1 MATKRPH
8 SAMNAQAEDED
19 PIDPSDE
26 LMFLALGGG
35 NEVGRSCHIIQYKG
49 KTVMLDAGIHP
60 SYEGLGAL
68 PFYDEFDLST
78 VDLLLITHFHQDH
91 SASLPYVLSKTNFA
105 GRVYMT
111 HPTKAIYKWT
121 TQDAVRVHNTH
132 TPASSSSGTDGY
144 VSQLYTEQD
153 ILSTM
158 PMIQTI
164 SFHTT
169 HSHNG
174 IRFTPYPAGHVLGAC
189 MYLIEIAGLNILF
202 TGDYSRE
209 TDRHLIPATVPRNVK
224 VDCLITE
231 STFGISTRTPRQER
245 ENALIKSIT
254 TILNRG
260 GRVLMPTTAVGNTQE
275 LLLILED
282 YWQRHEEY
290 RKFPIYYASGLA
302 RKVMVVYQT
311 YVDDMNDTIKAK
323 FQASAVGQSVGEGG
337 TAGPWDFQ
345 FVRALKGIDRF
356 EDVGGS
362 VVLASPGM
370 LQNGPSRAL
379 LERWAPE
386 AKNGVVI
393 TGYSVE
399 GTMAKTILMEPDEIP
414 AVTQNRSANMPS
426 MGKRGG
432 VEGEKQMIK
441 RRCTVQE
448 FNFAVHVDGQENRE
462 FIEEV
467 GAPVVILVHG
477 EKHNMNRLKSRLL
490 GIGKMKVYS
499 PANCEEVRIP
509 FRQEKVAR
517 VVGRL
522 ASQIQ
527 PPTLLPSPPDSNG
540 EDEDMEEGDVKRS
553 KAEHDASLGQVISG
567 VLVQNDFK
575 LSLMAPEDLKEYAGL
590 ATTTLVCRQHIT
602 LASASPDLIKWALE
616 GTFGSITTVSP
627 DSNGTKAETN
637 GSDEAADEE
646 VKRPENTVF
655 EIMGGAVRLIC
666 KERGVTE
673 LEWEGNATN
682 DGIADAVMAV
692 LLTVETS
699 PAAVKHSS
707 KLHSHLHDE
716 DAKDYDGF
724 GDSPTGEKKAND
736 AFPRRNPHAN
746 ITPEDRLNRLFMFLE
761 AQFGEESI
769 TPIAKP
775 KLPAIEPTTN
785 GQVDAEEANEVDAV
799 DIEKKEANELARL
812 HGLGIPV
819 PGLEIKVDK
828 SVAKVWLE
836 RLEVECANKTFG
848 DRVRAVV
855 ERAVETIAPIWQ

>member
-1 MATKRPH
+1 
-8 SAMNAQAEDED
+8 
-19 PIDPSDE
+19 
-26 LMFLALGGG
+26 
-35 NEVGRSCHIIQYKG
+35 
-49 KTVMLDAGIHP
+49 
-60 SYEGLGAL
+60 
-68 PFYDEFDLST
+68 
-78 VDLLLITHFHQDH
+78 
-91 SASLPYVLSKTNFA
+91 
-105 GRVYMT
+105 
-111 HPTKAIYKWT
+111 
-121 TQDAVRVHNTH
+121 
-132 TPASSSSGTDGY
+132 
-144 VSQLYTEQD
+144 
-153 ILSTM
+153 
-158 PMIQTI
+158 
-164 SFHTT
+164 
-169 HSHNG
+169 
-174 IRFTPYPAGHVLGAC
+174 

-209 TDRHLIPATVPRNVK
+209 NDRHLIPAAVPRNVK
-224 VDCLITE
+224 IDCLITE

-290 RKFPIYYASGLA
+290 RRFPIYYASGLA

-311 YVDDMNDTIKAK
+311 YVDDMNDAIKAK

-414 AVTQNRSANMPS
+414 AVTQNRSAGMPNV
-426 MGKRGG
+426 GKRGG
-432 VEGEKQMIK
+432 VEGERQMIK

-509 FRQEKVAR
+509 FRQDKVAR

-527 PPTLLPSPPDSNG
+527 PPTLLPSPPDSN
-540 EDEDMEEGDVKRS
+540 DEDDEMEEGEAKRP
-553 KAEHDASLGQVISG
+553 KAEHDSSLGQIVSG

-590 ATTTLVCRQHIT
+590 ATTTIVCRQHIT
-602 LASASPDLIKWALE
+602 LATASQELIKWALE
-616 GTFGSITTVSP
+616 GTFGSITTMTP
-627 DSNGTKAETN
+627 DSNGVKAEVN
-637 GSDEAADEE
+637 GSKEAADEE
-646 VKRPENTVF
+646 VQRHENTVF

-666 KERGVTE
+666 KDQGVTE

-699 PAAVKHSS
+699 PAAVKQSS
-707 KLHSHLHDE
+707 KLHSHSHGE
-716 DAKDYDGF
+716 EETAQQSYNAF
-724 GDSPTGEKKAND
+724 GDSPVVEKKANGLL
-736 AFPRRNPHAN
+736 PKRNPLGK
-746 ITPEDRLNRLFMFLE
+746 ITSEDRLNRLFMFLE

-775 KLPAIEPTTN
+775 KLPAIESTTN
-785 GQVDAEEANEVDAV
+785 GALDAKEADEVDPV
-799 DIEKKEANELARL
+799 DTEKKEASELARL
-812 HGLGIPV
+812 HALGIPV

-828 SVAKVWLE
+828 SIAKVWLE
-836 RLEVECANKTFG
+836 KLDVECANKTFG

-855 ERAVETIAPIWQ
+855 ERAVDTVAPIWQ

>member
-1 MATKRPH
+1 M
-8 SAMNAQAEDED
+8 S
-19 PIDPSDE
+19 S
-26 LMFLALGGG
+26 
-35 NEVGRSCHIIQYKG
+35 
-49 KTVMLDAGIHP
+49 
-60 SYEGLGAL
+60 
-68 PFYDEFDLST
+68 
-78 VDLLLITHFHQDH
+78 FHQDH
-91 SASLPYVLSKTNFA
+91 SASLPYVLAKTNFA

-132 TPASSSSGTDGY
+132 APSSSTSGTDGY

-153 ILSTM
+153 ILSTL

-209 TDRHLIPATVPRNVK
+209 TDRHLIPAAVPRNIK

-254 TILNRG
+254 AILNRG

-275 LLLILED
+275 LMLIMED

-290 RKFPIYYASGLA
+290 RRFPMYYASGLA
-302 RKVMVVYQT
+302 RKVMIVYQT
-311 YVDDMNDTIKAK
+311 YVETMNETIRAK
-323 FQASAVGQSVGEGG
+323 FQASAASASDSSSSG
-337 TAGPWDFQ
+337 GPWDFNYIRQ
-345 FVRALKGIDRF
+345 LKSIDRF
-356 EDVGGS
+356 EDSGPS

-370 LQNGPSRAL
+370 LQNGPSRTL
-379 LERWAPE
+379 LEKWAPD

-399 GTMAKTILMEPDEIP
+399 GTMAKEIMKEPDQIQ
-414 AVTQNRSANMPS
+414 AVT
-426 MGKRGG
+426 GKRNAGMQLG
-432 VEGEKQMIK
+432 KRLGALADGERQMIP

-477 EKHNMNRLKSRLL
+477 EKHNMARLKSRLL
-490 GIGKMKVYS
+490 GLGKMKVYS

-509 FRQEKVAR
+509 FRQDKIAR

-522 ASQIQ
+522 ASEIS
-527 PPTLLPSPPDSNG
+527 PPTLLPSPPASPED
-540 EDEDMEEGDVKRS
+540 EDEDMEEGETKKIKS
-553 KAEHDASLGQVISG
+553 EATQSQVISG

-590 ATTTLVCRQHIT
+590 TTTTIICRQRIT
-602 LASASPDLIKWALE
+602 LGAAGVDLIKWALE
-616 GTFGSITTVSP
+616 GTFGTVSVVSP
-627 DSNGTKAETN
+627 DKPETN
-637 GSDEAADEE
+637 GTTKKEEAADEE
-646 VKRPENTVF
+646 LPRHEDTIF
-655 EIMGGAVRLIC
+655 DIMGGSVHITCR
-666 KERGVTE
+666 ERGELE

-682 DGIADAVMAV
+682 DSVADAVMAV
-692 LLTVETS
+692 LMTVESS
-699 PAAVKHSS
+699 PAAVKQSSQQHSHGHGHSS
-707 KLHSHLHDE
+707 FGDE
-716 DAKDYDGF
+716 DDGRTN
-724 GDSPTGEKKAND
+724 GISEKKTKNL
-736 AFPRRNPHAN
+736 HAN
-746 ITPEDRLNRLFMFLE
+746 VSPEEKLSRLCMFLE
-761 AQFGEESI
+761 AQFGDEAVN
-769 TPIAKP
+769 PIAKP
-775 KLPAIEPTTN
+775 RNLAIN
-785 GQVDAEEANEVDAV
+785 GHVGGNAQSEETDEQARAEAEAA
-799 DIEKKEANELARL
+799 ELARL
-812 HGLGIPV
+812 YGLGIPV
-819 PGLEIKVDK
+819 PGLEIRVDK
-828 SVAKVWLE
+828 LVAKVWLE
-836 RLEVECANKTFG
+836 KLEVECTNKTLG

-855 ERAVETIAPIWQ
+855 ERAVDTVAPLWQ

>member
-1 MATKRPH
+1 MAAKRPF
-8 SAMNAQAEDED
+8 SAMNAKPADDD
-19 PIDPSDE
+19 PVDPSDE

-91 SASLPYVLSKTNFA
+91 SASLPYVLAKTNFA

-132 TPASSSSGTDGY
+132 TPASSTSGTDGY

-153 ILSTM
+153 ILSTL

-209 TDRHLIPATVPRNVK
+209 TDRHLIPAAVPRNVK
-224 VDCLITE
+224 IDCLITE

-254 TILNRG
+254 GILNRG

-275 LLLILED
+275 LMLILED

-290 RKFPIYYASGLA
+290 RRFPMYYASGLA
-302 RKVMVVYQT
+302 KKVMIVYQT
-311 YVDDMNDTIKAK
+311 YVETMNDTIKAK
-323 FQASAVGQSVGEGG
+323 FQASAAAASDSSGAG
-337 TAGPWDFQ
+337 GPWDFNFIRQ
-345 FVRALKGIDRF
+345 LKSMDRY
-356 EDVGGS
+356 EDVGPS

-370 LQNGPSRAL
+370 LQNGPSRTL
-379 LERWAPE
+379 LERWAPD
-386 AKNGVVI
+386 AKNGVII

-399 GTMAKTILMEPDEIP
+399 GTMAKTIMTEPDSIP
-414 AVTQNRSANMPS
+414 AVTGKKNTGMNI
-426 MGKRGG
+426 GKRPGALAD
-432 VEGEKQMIK
+432 GERQMIP

-490 GIGKMKVYS
+490 GLGKMKVYS

-509 FRQEKVAR
+509 FRQDKLAR

-522 ASQIQ
+522 ASQIS
-527 PPTLLPSPPDSNG
+527 PPTLLPSPPASSEDDEEDTADG
-540 EDEDMEEGDVKRS
+540 ES
-553 KAEHDASLGQVISG
+553 KKIKSEQTQSTGGQLVTG

-590 ATTTLVCRQHIT
+590 TTTTIVCRQRIT
-602 LASASPDLIKWALE
+602 LGAAGIDLIKWALE
-616 GTFGSITTVSP
+616 GTFGTVATVTP
-627 DSNGTKAETN
+627 EEKVETN
-637 GSDEAADEE
+637 GSSGKKEDADEE
-646 VKRPENTVF
+646 VPRHKDTTF
-655 EIMGGAVRLIC
+655 EVMGGCVLVTCR
-666 KERGVTE
+666 ERGELE

-682 DGIADAVMAV
+682 DSVADAVMAV
-692 LLTVETS
+692 LMTVESS
-699 PAAVKHSS
+699 PAAVKQSS
-707 KLHSHLHDE
+707 RQHAHDH
-716 DAKDYDGF
+716 F
-724 GDSPTGEKKAND
+724 GDDPVEEDGVNGDGGKKGK
-736 AFPRRNPHAN
+736 NPHAN
-746 ITPEDRLNRLFMFLE
+746 VSPEEKLGRLCMFLE
-761 AQFGEESI
+761 AQFGEDCVG
-769 TPIAKP
+769 PIARP
-775 KLPAIEPTTN
+775 KMPAVEN
-785 GQVDAEEANEVDAV
+785 GADGEEEEVDEV
-799 DIEKKEANELARL
+799 EREKAEAAELTRL
-812 HGLGIPV
+812 HALGIPV

-828 SVAKVWLE
+828 AVAKVWLE
-836 RLEVECANKTFG
+836 RLEVECGNRTLG

-855 ERAVETIAPIWQ
+855 ERAVDTVAPLWQ

>member
-1 MATKRPH
+1 MAAKRPH
-8 SAMNAQAEDED
+8 AAMTAKPEDEE

-105 GRVYMT
+105 GKVYMT

-132 TPASSSSGTDGY
+132 TPASSTSGTDGY

-153 ILSTM
+153 ILSTL

-189 MYLIEIAGLNILF
+189 MYLIEIAGLNVLF

-209 TDRHLIPATVPRNVK
+209 NDRHLIPAAVPRNIK
-224 VDCLITE
+224 IDCLITE

-282 YWQRHEEY
+282 HWQRHEEY
-290 RKFPIYYASGLA
+290 RRFPIYYASGLA

-311 YVDDMNDTIKAK
+311 YIDDMNDRIKAK
-323 FQASAVGQSVGEGG
+323 FQASAAGTSVGEGG

-345 FVRALKGIDRF
+345 FVRALKGVDRF

-379 LERWAPE
+379 LERWAPDQ
-386 AKNGVVI
+386 KNGVII

-399 GTMAKTILMEPDEIP
+399 GTMAKNILLEPDHIT
-414 AVTQNRSANMPS
+414 AVTADRSAGNVL
-426 MGKRGG
+426 GKKAGG
-432 VEGEKQMIK
+432 PDGERQQIP

-490 GIGKMKVYS
+490 GTGKMKVYS

-527 PPTLLPSPPDSNG
+527 PPTLLPSPPSTSD
-540 EDEDMEEGDVKRS
+540 EDEEMTEGDVKKIKS
-553 KAEHDASLGQVISG
+553 EVDHESSLGQVISG

-590 ATTTLVCRQHIT
+590 TTTTIVCRQRLT
-602 LASASPDLIKWALE
+602 LASASVDLIKWALE
-616 GTFGSITTVSP
+616 GTFGTVDVLSP
-627 DSNGTKAETN
+627 ETN
-637 GSDEAADEE
+637 GKAQPDGKQEHADEE
-646 VKRPENTVF
+646 LPSHHATIF
-655 EIMGGAVRLIC
+655 EVMGGCVRVIC
-666 KERGVTE
+666 KAQGLIE

-692 LLTVETS
+692 LLTVESS
-699 PAAVKHSS
+699 PAAVKQSS
-707 KLHSHLHDE
+707 QLHDHDHGHE
-716 DAKDYDGF
+716 HTESAVAGK
-724 GDSPTGEKKAND
+724 
-736 AFPRRNPHAN
+736 RNPHAN
-746 ITPEDRLNRLFMFLE
+746 LTSEERLNRLFMFLE
-761 AQFGEESI
+761 AQFGEEAI
-769 TPIAKP
+769 NPIYRP
-775 KLPAIEPTTN
+775 KIWQPEAN
-785 GQVDAEEANEVDAV
+785 GESDAEEVDL
-799 DIEKKEANELARL
+799 EKLQQQELARL
-812 HGLGIPV
+812 VSIGIPV
-819 PGLEIKVDK
+819 PGLEIRVDK
-828 SVAKVWLE
+828 NIAKVWLE
-836 RLEVECANKTFG
+836 KLEVECANKTLG

-855 ERAVETIAPIWQ
+855 ERAVETVAPLWQ

>member
-1 MATKRPH
+1 M
-8 SAMNAQAEDED
+8 S
-19 PIDPSDE
+19 S
-26 LMFLALGGG
+26 
-35 NEVGRSCHIIQYKG
+35 
-49 KTVMLDAGIHP
+49 
-60 SYEGLGAL
+60 
-68 PFYDEFDLST
+68 
-78 VDLLLITHFHQDH
+78 FHQDH
-91 SASLPYVLSKTNFA
+91 SASLPYVLAKTNFA

-132 TPASSSSGTDGY
+132 APSSSTSGTDGY

-153 ILSTM
+153 ILSTL

-209 TDRHLIPATVPRNVK
+209 TDRHLIPAAVPRNIK

-254 TILNRG
+254 AILNRG

-275 LLLILED
+275 LMLIMED

-290 RKFPIYYASGLA
+290 RRFPMYYASGLA
-302 RKVMVVYQT
+302 RKVMIVYQT
-311 YVDDMNDTIKAK
+311 YVETMNETIRAK
-323 FQASAVGQSVGEGG
+323 FQASAASASDSSSSG
-337 TAGPWDFQ
+337 GPWDFNYIRQ
-345 FVRALKGIDRF
+345 LKSMDRF
-356 EDVGGS
+356 EDSGPS

-370 LQNGPSRAL
+370 LQNGPSRTL
-379 LERWAPE
+379 LEKWAPD
-386 AKNGVVI
+386 AKNGVII

-399 GTMAKTILMEPDEIP
+399 GTMAKEIMKEPDQIQ
-414 AVTQNRSANMPS
+414 AVT
-426 MGKRGG
+426 GKRNAGMQLG
-432 VEGEKQMIK
+432 KRLGALADGERQMIP

-477 EKHNMNRLKSRLL
+477 EKHNMARLKSRLL
-490 GIGKMKVYS
+490 GLGKMKVYS

-509 FRQEKVAR
+509 FRQDKIAR

-522 ASQIQ
+522 ASQIS
-527 PPTLLPSPPDSNG
+527 PPTLLPSPPTSG
-540 EDEDMEEGDVKRS
+540 EDEDDEMEEGES
-553 KAEHDASLGQVISG
+553 KKIKSENSQGQVISG

-590 ATTTLVCRQHIT
+590 TTTTIICRQRIT
-602 LASASPDLIKWALE
+602 LGAAGVDLIKWALE
-616 GTFGSITTVSP
+616 GTFGTVSVVSP
-627 DSNGTKAETN
+627 EKPEANGDSTKKE
-637 GSDEAADEE
+637 EAADEE
-646 VKRPENTVF
+646 LPRHEDTIFDV
-655 EIMGGAVRLIC
+655 MGGSVRITC
-666 KERGVTE
+666 RDRGEVE
-673 LEWEGNATN
+673 LEWEGNTTN
-682 DGIADAVMAV
+682 DSVADAVMAV
-692 LLTVETS
+692 LMTVESS
-699 PAAVKHSS
+699 PAAVKQSS
-707 KLHSHLHDE
+707 QLHSHDHGHDHYGG
-716 DAKDYDGF
+716 DDGGKKTNGLSAK
-724 GDSPTGEKKAND
+724 PKNL
-736 AFPRRNPHAN
+736 HAN
-746 ITPEDRLNRLFMFLE
+746 VSPEEKLSRLCMFLE
-761 AQFGEESI
+761 AQFGEDAVN
-769 TPIAKP
+769 PIAKP
-775 KLPAIEPTTN
+775 RVVVSN
-785 GQVDAEEANEVDAV
+785 GVNGDAKTEEEEEGMNEVTQA
-799 DIEKKEANELARL
+799 KAEAAELTRL

-819 PGLEIKVDK
+819 PGLEIRVDK

-836 RLEVECANKTFG
+836 KLEVECGNKTLG
-848 DRVRAVV
+848 DRIRAVV
-855 ERAVETIAPIWQ
+855 ERAVGTVAPLWQ

>member
-1 MATKRPH
+1 MATNKRSRREI
-8 SAMNAQAEDED
+8 SAQELQDE
-19 PIDPSDE
+19 PVDPSDE
-26 LMFLALGGG
+26 FMFLALGGG
-35 NEVGRSCHIIQYKG
+35 NEVGRSCHIVQYKG

-91 SASLPYVLSKTNFA
+91 SASLPYVLAKTDFH
-105 GRVYMT
+105 GKVFMT

-132 TPASSSSGTDGY
+132 TPASSTSGTDGY

-153 ILSTM
+153 ILSTL

-164 SFHTT
+164 SFNTT

-189 MYLIEIAGLNILF
+189 MYHIEIAGLNILF

-209 TDRHLIPATVPRNVK
+209 IDRHLIPATIPPNVK
-224 VDCLITE
+224 IDCLITE
-231 STFGISTRTPRQER
+231 STFGISTREPRQER
-245 ENALIKSIT
+245 ENQLMKSVT
-254 TILNRG
+254 NILNRG

-290 RKFPIYYASGLA
+290 RRFPIYYASGLA

-311 YVDDMNDTIKAK
+311 YVDNMNDRIKAK
-323 FQASAVGQSVGEGG
+323 FQASAAAAGDGG
-337 TAGPWDFQ
+337 AAGPWDFQ
-345 FVRALKGIDRF
+345 FVRALKGVDRF

-379 LERWAPE
+379 LERWAPDP
-386 AKNGVVI
+386 KNGVVI

-399 GTMAKTILMEPDEIP
+399 GTMAKQIMLEPDSIA
-414 AVTQNRSANMPS
+414 AVTNRTANMS
-426 MGKRGG
+426 LGKRAGA
-432 VEGEKQMIK
+432 EEQQMIP

-448 FNFAVHVDGQENRE
+448 FNFAVHVDGQENRD
-462 FIEEV
+462 FIEET

-477 EKHNMNRLKSRLL
+477 EKHNMGRLKSRLL
-490 GIGKMKVYS
+490 SLKKMKVYS

-509 FRQEKVAR
+509 FRQEKIAR

-522 ASQIQ
+522 ANQIQ
-527 PPTLLPSPPDSNG
+527 PPAIPPSPPDSD
-540 EDEDMEEGDVKRS
+540 DEGEEGSDSKRV
-553 KAEHDASLGQVISG
+553 KAEEAQDQAQIVSG

-590 ATTTLVCRQHIT
+590 TTTTLVCRQRIK
-602 LASASPDLIKWALE
+602 LASASVGLIQWALE
-616 GTFGSITTVSP
+616 GTFGTVSITTPPKHES
-627 DSNGTKAETN
+627 TN
-637 GSDEAADEE
+637 GNWSNETANEE
-646 VKRPENTVF
+646 VPRHTITTF
-655 EIMGGAVRLIC
+655 DIMGGAVHVNYKTGGDL
-666 KERGVTE
+666 E

-682 DGIADAVMAV
+682 DSIADAVMAV

-699 PAAVKHSS
+699 PAAVKQSS
-707 KLHSHLHDE
+707 QLHDHSHHD
-716 DAKDYDGF
+716 
-724 GDSPTGEKKAND
+724 KKSNGNLK
-736 AFPRRNPHAN
+736 RNPHAN
-746 ITPEDRLNRLFMFLE
+746 LTAEEKLNRLFMFLE
-761 AQFGEESI
+761 AQFGEEAI
-769 TPIAKP
+769 TPIEKP
-775 KLPAIEPTTN
+775 KRLEPAATHGETAEVEMYETT
-785 GQVDAEEANEVDAV
+785 EEKMEAREV
-799 DIEKKEANELARL
+799 ARL
-812 HGLGIPV
+812 HAAGVPV
-819 PGLEIKVDK
+819 PGLEIRVDQHR
-828 SVAKVWLE
+828 AKVWLE
-836 RLEVECANKTFG
+836 KLEVECANSALKA
-848 DRVRAVV
+848 RIKAVV
-855 ERAVETIAPIWQ
+855 ERAVEVVAPLWQ

>member
-1 MATKRPH
+1 
-8 SAMNAQAEDED
+8 
-19 PIDPSDE
+19 
-26 LMFLALGGG
+26 
-35 NEVGRSCHIIQYKG
+35 
-49 KTVMLDAGIHP
+49 
-60 SYEGLGAL
+60 
-68 PFYDEFDLST
+68 
-78 VDLLLITHFHQDH
+78 
-91 SASLPYVLSKTNFA
+91 
-105 GRVYMT
+105 MT

-132 TPASSSSGTDGY
+132 TSSTSGSGTDGY

-153 ILSTM
+153 MLSTL

-209 TDRHLIPATVPRNVK
+209 NDRHLVPAAVPRNIQI
-224 VDCLITE
+224 DCLITE

-245 ENALIKSIT
+245 ENALIKSVT
-254 TILNRG
+254 GILNRG

-311 YVDDMNDTIKAK
+311 YVDDMNDNIRAK
-323 FQASAVGQSVGEGG
+323 FQAASAAGEGAP
-337 TAGPWDFQ
+337 AGPWDFQ
-345 FVRALKGIDRF
+345 YVRALKGVDRF

-379 LERWAPE
+379 LERWAPD

-399 GTMAKTILMEPDEIP
+399 GTMAKQLLNSDLEAIP
-414 AVTQNRSANMPS
+414 AVTSTRSSGMAL
-426 MGKRGG
+426 GKRPGLN
-432 VEGEKQMIK
+432 EGEKQMIP
-441 RRCTVQE
+441 RRCTVEE

-467 GAPVVILVHG
+467 NAPVVILVHG
-477 EKHNMNRLKSRLL
+477 ERNLMRGLKSRLL
-490 GIGKMKVYS
+490 GLGKFKVYS

-509 FRQEKVAR
+509 FRQDKIAR

-522 ASQIQ
+522 ASQIS
-527 PPTLLPSPPDSNG
+527 PPVRLPSPTSSV
-540 EDEDMEEGDVKRS
+540 EEDMADHSEGETKVKQS
-553 KAEHDASLGQVISG
+553 SSQGQLVSG

-575 LSLMAPEDLKEYAGL
+575 LSLMAAEDLHEYAGL
-590 ATTTLVCRQHIT
+590 NTTTVLCRQRIT
-602 LASASPDLIKWALE
+602 LAFAGIDLIKWALE
-616 GTFGSITTVSP
+616 GTFGTVSVACP
-627 DSNGTKAETN
+627 KKDFDEGDAETET
-637 GSDEAADEE
+637 GKSDAKDLQE
-646 VKRPENTVF
+646 KTVF
-655 EIMGGAVRLIC
+655 EVMGGAVSVIC
-666 KERGVTE
+666 QERGEIE
-673 LEWEGNATN
+673 LEWEGNMTN
-682 DGIADAVMAV
+682 DSIADAVMAV
-692 LLTVETS
+692 LLTVENS
-699 PAAVKHSS
+699 PAAVKQSS
-707 KLHSHLHDE
+707 QTHSHGHNH
-716 DAKDYDGF
+716 F
-724 GDSPTGEKKAND
+724 GDGDEGNGHSRANGVRNGGELASNPLANLQPD
-736 AFPRRNPHAN
+736 
-746 ITPEDRLNRLFMFLE
+746 EKLSRLFMFLE

-769 TPIAKP
+769 TPIPIP
-775 KLPAIEPTTN
+775 KLSAT
-785 GQVDAEEANEVDAV
+785 AEDTQM
-799 DIEKKEANELARL
+799 DIGSVSAEKAQAQELARL
-812 HGLGIPV
+812 HNLGIPV
-819 PGLEIKVDK
+819 PGLLIKLDK
-828 SVAKVWLE
+828 HEVKVWLE
-836 RLEVECANKTFG
+836 HLDIECANKTVS

-855 ERAVETIAPIWQ
+855 ERAIGIVAPLWE

>member
-1 MATKRPH
+1 MAAKRPH
-8 SAMNAQAEDED
+8 AAMNAQAEED
-19 PIDPSDE
+19 DPVDPSDE
-26 LMFLALGGG
+26 LTFLVLGGG

-78 VDLLLITHFHQDH
+78 VDLLLISHFHQDH
-91 SASLPYVLSKTNFA
+91 SASLPYVLAKTNFA
-105 GRVYMT
+105 GKVYMT

-132 TPASSSSGTDGY
+132 TPASSTSGTDGY

-153 ILSTM
+153 ILSTL
-158 PMIQTI
+158 PLIQTI

-209 TDRHLIPATVPRNVK
+209 NDRHLIPASVPKNVK
-224 VDCLITE
+224 IDCLITE

-290 RKFPIYYASGLA
+290 RRFPIYYASGLA
-302 RKVMVVYQT
+302 RKVMVVFQT
-311 YVDDMNDTIKAK
+311 YVDDMNDSIKAK
-323 FQASAVGQSVGEGG
+323 FQASAATAGDGG
-337 TAGPWDFQ
+337 SAGPWDFQ
-345 FVRALKGIDRF
+345 YVRALKGVDRF

-379 LERWAPE
+379 LERWAPD
-386 AKNGVVI
+386 AKNGVII

-399 GTMAKTILMEPDEIP
+399 GTMAKQIMLEPDTIP
-414 AVTQNRSANMPS
+414 AVTTNRSAGVTL
-426 MGKRGG
+426 GKRPGMAD
-432 VEGEKQMIK
+432 GEIQMIP
-441 RRCTVQE
+441 RRCGVQE

-467 GAPVVILVHG
+467 NAPVVILVHG
-477 EKHNMNRLKSRLL
+477 ERHNMNRLKSRLL
-490 GIGKMKVYS
+490 GLQKMKVYS

-509 FRQEKVAR
+509 FRQDKVAR
-517 VVGRL
+517 VVGKL
-522 ASQIQ
+522 ANQIQ
-527 PPTLLPSPPDSNG
+527 PPTLLPSPPDSN
-540 EDEDMEEGDVKRS
+540 DEDDEAGESKKL
-553 KAEHDASLGQVISG
+553 KAEDQGLGQVVSG

-590 ATTTLVCRQHIT
+590 TTTTIVCRQRIT
-602 LASASPDLIKWALE
+602 LASASVDLIKWALE
-616 GTFGSITTVSP
+616 GTFGTVSTTNP
-627 DSNGTKAETN
+627 EKPETN
-637 GSDEAADEE
+637 GTSKNEAADEE
-646 VKRPENTVF
+646 LPRHEDTTLEV
-655 EIMGGAVRLIC
+655 MGGAVRVNC
-666 KERGVTE
+666 KAQGEIE

-682 DGIADAVMAV
+682 DSIADAVMAV
-692 LLTVETS
+692 LLTVESS
-699 PAAVKHSS
+699 PAAVKQSS
-707 KLHSHLHDE
+707 KAHEHVH
-716 DAKDYDGF
+716 DGF
-724 GDSPTGEKKAND
+724 GDSPVETKTNG
-736 AFPRRNPHAN
+736 AFPKKNPHADL
-746 ITPEDRLNRLFMFLE
+746 TPEERLNRLFMFLE
-761 AQFGEESI
+761 AQFGGDAVN
-769 TPIAKP
+769 PISKP
-775 KLPAIEPTTN
+775 KLPTAAAN
-785 GQVDAEEANEVDAV
+785 GDAAGDDVAMEMDDVAREKAEAT
-799 DIEKKEANELARL
+799 ELARL
-812 HGLGIPV
+812 HALGIPV
-819 PGLEIKVDK
+819 PGVEIKVDETI
-828 SVAKVWLE
+828 ATVWLE
-836 RLEVECANKTFG
+836 KLEIECKKAALK
-848 DRVRAVV
+848 DRVKAVV
-855 ERAVETIAPIWQ
+855 ERAVETVAPLWQ

>member
-1 MATKRPH
+1 MATKRSH
-8 SAMNAQAEDED
+8 DKMNAKDEEDE
-19 PIDPSDE
+19 PVDPSDE

-35 NEVGRSCHIIQYKG
+35 NEVGRSCHVVQYKG

-91 SASLPYVLSKTNFA
+91 SASLPYVLAKTDFN
-105 GRVYMT
+105 GKVYMT

-132 TPASSSSGTDGY
+132 TPASSTSGTDGY

-153 ILSTM
+153 ILSTL

-164 SFHTT
+164 SFNTT

-189 MYLIEIAGLNILF
+189 MYHIEIAGLNILF

-209 TDRHLIPATVPRNVK
+209 TDRHLIPATIPRNVRI
-224 VDCLITE
+224 DCLITE
-231 STFGISTRTPRQER
+231 STFGISTREPRQER
-245 ENALIKSIT
+245 ENQLMKSVT
-254 TILNRG
+254 NILNRG

-290 RKFPIYYASGLA
+290 RRFPIYYASGLA

-311 YVDDMNDTIKAK
+311 YVDNMNDRIKAK
-323 FQASAVGQSVGEGG
+323 FQASAAAAGGGG

-345 FVRALKGIDRF
+345 FVRALKGVDRF

-379 LERWAPE
+379 LERWAPDP
-386 AKNGVVI
+386 KNGVVI

-399 GTMAKTILMEPDEIP
+399 GTMAKQIMLEPDSIA
-414 AVTQNRSANMPS
+414 AVTNRTANMS
-426 MGKRGG
+426 LGKRAGA
-432 VEGEKQMIK
+432 EEQQMIP

-448 FNFAVHVDGQENRE
+448 FNFAVHVDGQENRD
-462 FIEEV
+462 FIEET

-477 EKHNMNRLKSRLL
+477 EKHNMGRLKSRLL
-490 GIGKMKVYS
+490 SLKKMKVYS

-509 FRQEKVAR
+509 FRQDKIAR

-527 PPTLLPSPPDSNG
+527 PPTLPPSPPDSN
-540 EDEDMEEGDVKRS
+540 EDEEGGSDSKRT
-553 KAEHDASLGQVISG
+553 KAEESQDQGQIVSG

-575 LSLMAPEDLKEYAGL
+575 LSLMAAEDLKEYAGL
-590 ATTTLVCRQHIT
+590 TTTTLVCRQRIN
-602 LASASPDLIKWALE
+602 LASASVDLIKWALE
-616 GTFGSITTVSP
+616 GTFGTIGITTP
-627 DSNGTKAETN
+627 ENANGTSST
-637 GSDEAADEE
+637 EAADEE
-646 VKRPENTVF
+646 IPRNDITRLD
-655 EIMGGAVRLIC
+655 IMGGAVHINYKPGGEL
-666 KERGVTE
+666 E

-682 DGIADAVMAV
+682 DSIADAVMAV

-699 PAAVKHSS
+699 PAAVKQSS
-707 KLHSHLHDE
+707 QLHDHSHHDE
-716 DAKDYDGF
+716 KSNGIQ
-724 GDSPTGEKKAND
+724 KK
-736 AFPRRNPHAN
+736 NPHAN
-746 ITPEDRLNRLFMFLE
+746 LTLEEKLNRLFMFLE
-761 AQFGEESI
+761 AQFGEEAI
-769 TPIAKP
+769 TPIEKP
-775 KLPAIEPTTN
+775 KLAESATTN
-785 GQVDAEEANEVDAV
+785 GETAEAEMDEIAKEKQEAQEV
-799 DIEKKEANELARL
+799 ARL
-812 HGLGIPV
+812 HAAGVPV
-819 PGLEIKVDK
+819 PGLEIRVDQHR
-828 SVAKVWLE
+828 AKVWLE
-836 RLEVECANKTFG
+836 KLEVECANSALKA
-848 DRVRAVV
+848 RIKAVV
-855 ERAVETIAPIWQ
+855 ERAVEVVAPVWQ